1 MKQSELDKDYNP
13 EFMALATRISNE
25 NIDKGGGPFGAVI
38 AKDNEIISTGANS
51 VTLDNDPTAHAE
63 VRAIRSACHK
73 LGTFKLTGCTVY
85 SSCQPCPMC
94 LSALYWAGV
103 KRIYYGNTKEDAD
116 AIDFSDDFIY
126 RQLDK
131 APEQRHIPE
140 IHVEDT
146 DAISAFEKWASSTD
160 KTPY

>member
-1 MKQSELDKDYNP
+1 MS
-13 EFMALATRISNE
+13 LATRISSE
-25 NIDKGGGPFGAVI
+25 NIDRGGGPFGAVVVKDII
-38 AKDNEIISTGANS
+38 ATGANS
-51 VTLDNDPTAHAE
+51 VTLDNDPTAHDE
-63 VRAIRSACHK
+63 VQAIRSACHH

-85 SSCQPCPMC
+85 SSCQRCPMC

-131 APEQRHIPE
+131 SPDCRYIPE
-140 IHVEDT
+140 VHVEDT
-146 DAISAFEKWASSTD
+146 DAIEAFRKWASSTHY
-160 KTPY
+160 KQIRSPQTGRCCGRL